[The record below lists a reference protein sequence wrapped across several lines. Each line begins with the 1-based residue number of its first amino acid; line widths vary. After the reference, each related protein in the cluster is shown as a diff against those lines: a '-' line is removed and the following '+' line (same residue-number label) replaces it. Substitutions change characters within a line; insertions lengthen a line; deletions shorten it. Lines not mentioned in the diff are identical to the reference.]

1 MAYNFDIKVDNGEY
15 TIEIDTTEHYGC
27 FEHNKLG
34 DESAGGLWFDD
45 NGVLVDYDGVSSY
58 RTPSSGRS
66 SSWVLRWTMIM
77 GTLMEKFYTKLSLE
91 HTLPCGC
98 M

>member
-45 NGVLVDYDGVSSY
+45 NGVLVDYDGVFELPHSVVGSLKFMGF
-58 RTPSSGRS
+58 TLDDDHGR
-66 SSWVLRWTMIM
+66 
-77 GTLMEKFYTKLSLE
+77 
-91 HTLPCGC
+91 H
-98 M
+98 